1 MTAGIAHQ
9 IRSSRSCRS
18 TFSLPGK
25 RSRGKLSD
33 TCHMLISTYLSYT
46 GGFCSSSRVVRGFC
60 LSYQLWNWILVYL
73 RLFLLIVIW
82 ITKNTTSSRK
92 SEEATGFV
100 ALWVVRT
107 SRSWYLQ
114 PFVLFW
120 KALLYVNRKDRLK
133 VRSLAVLFS
142 VAKIGFYSEYRAEV
156 GTKNIFLFIL
166 FQFPR
171 QLWSN

>member
-1 MTAGIAHQ
+1 
-9 IRSSRSCRS
+9 
-18 TFSLPGK
+18 
-25 RSRGKLSD
+25 
-33 TCHMLISTYLSYT
+33 MLISTYLSYT

-60 LSYQLWNWILVYL
+60 LSYLLWNWILVYL

-114 PFVLFW
+114 PFERLFCMW
-120 KALLYVNRKDRLK
+120 TGKIDWRYARLLSCSLSR
-133 VRSLAVLFS
+133 RSVFIRN
-142 VAKIGFYSEYRAEV
+142 IGPYLV
-156 GTKNIFLFIL
+156 GTKNIFLFFSIPSTAL
-166 FQFPR
+166 K
-171 QLWSN
+171 QLKGRPKDWNYFIRPALCHP